1 MMTVSREILMHP
13 DFVTNIA
20 DELCAMLEAI
30 IDAEFDKGDD
40 TDFDFIDEC
49 ADAINAIRS
58 GDESQILPLISR
70 KDFLKKVGIKTERK
84 FKIWIAAAAAI
95 AILFTAGTQ
104 TEVEENVSIVQA
116 LSGIVSDFFTNT
128 KQIEAVTTQPAT
140 TVTATAT
147 TEKKASLIDITV
159 ETTPEF
165 KTEYY
170 VGEKFSDNG
179 IRVFGEY
186 DNGERR
192 LVRIEDY
199 TVEVSDS
206 FGKEPKY
213 ETVKITVGD
222 FTQTLEVRVIESL
235 ETKKLNSV
243 YAIFPEDF
251 DFTAKDLNNIDLSQM
266 QVYAV
271 YSNGD
276 ETELSADEYTVET
289 EIEKKLF
296 EENAFVTVNYEGC
309 SCSFMVFKEQL
320 DYVLI
325 MNQGRLFYEKI
336 H

>member
-13 DFVTNIA
+13 DFMANLA
-20 DELCAMLEAI
+20 DELCAMLEAL
-30 IDAEFDKGDD
+30 IDEEFDKGDD

-84 FKIWIAAAAAI
+84 FKVWIAVAAAI

-104 TEVEENVSIVQA
+104 IEVEENVSIVQA

-128 KQIEAVTTQPAT
+128 KQVEEITTQP
-140 TVTATAT
+140 VTPT
-147 TEKKASLIDITV
+147 TEKEASLINISV
-159 ETTPEF
+159 ETTPDF

-179 IRVFGEY
+179 LKVFGEY

-192 LVRIEDY
+192 LVRVDDY
-199 TVEVSDS
+199 TVEVPDS
-206 FGKEPKY
+206 FGTEPKY

-235 ETKKLNSV
+235 ETKKLTSI
-243 YAIFPEDF
+243 YAIFPD
-251 DFTAKDLNNIDLSQM
+251 DFTFTANDLNNIDLSQM

-289 EIEKKLF
+289 EIEKNLF
-296 EENAFVTVNYEGC
+296 EENAFVTVSYEGC
-309 SCSFMVFKEQL
+309 SCSFMVFKE
-320 DYVLI
+320 
-325 MNQGRLFYEKI
+325 
-336 H
+336 